1 MSTNNDTPQ
10 KALPPIV
17 KDDEIDLVALMLHIW
32 GGRALIL
39 KTIGVFVVLGLIIA
53 LTSPARY
60 TASVKLIPESNKSM
74 SLGALGGLAAQFG
87 FGGVTSG
94 AEAGGIPP
102 DYYPEIVKSVPY
114 LKLLMQQSFDLP
126 QTGPVTLYD
135 YYHEHMQ
142 GSFIGSVKKYTIGLP
157 GVIMAWI
164 KGEPEEIVAPTDS
177 ASAVVRLSEEE
188 REVLEW
194 LQESLT
200 LSIGKEIGM
209 ITLSAEMPTAELSAE
224 VTGYAAQLLSEYAIS
239 YKTDKAREDL
249 AFVQERYAEAE
260 ERFETA
266 QEALARFRDSSHGS
280 LTALAQTRQ
289 ERLQS
294 DYDLAF
300 NVYKALAQQL
310 EEARLKLQEETP
322 VVKIIEPAVVPD
334 EKSAPKRKMIMIVSV
349 FLGGFVGIGLLFGL
363 MLWGNLKGQ
372 IGAYTQAQE

>member
-17 KDDEIDLVALMLHIW
+17 KDDEIDLVVLMLHIW

-74 SLGALGGLAAQFG
+74 RLGALGGIAAQFG
-87 FGGVTSG
+87 FGGVTTG

-114 LKLLMQQSFDLP
+114 LKLLMQQPFELP
-126 QTGPVTLYD
+126 QTGPVSLYD

-157 GVIMAWI
+157 GVIMGWI
-164 KGEPEEIVAPTDS
+164 KGEPDEVVVTADS
-177 ASAVVRLSEEE
+177 ASSVVRMSKEE
-188 REVLEW
+188 RKVLEW

-224 VTGYAAQLLSEYAIS
+224 VSGYAAQLLSEYAIS

-260 ERFETA
+260 ERFEAA
-266 QEALARFRDSSHGS
+266 QEALARFRDSNHGS

-372 IGAYTQAQE
+372 IGAYTEAQE

>member
-10 KALPPIV
+10 NALPPIV

-53 LTSPARY
+53 LTSPTRY

-87 FGGVTSG
+87 FGGVTAG
-94 AEAGGIPP
+94 TEGGGIPP

-142 GSFIGSVKKYTIGLP
+142 GSFIGSVKKYTLGLP
-157 GVIMAWI
+157 GLLIGWI
-164 KGEPEEIVAPTDS
+164 KGEPEKVVVTGDS

-188 REVLEW
+188 REVLGW

-239 YKTDKAREDL
+239 YKTDKVREDL
-249 AFVQERYAEAE
+249 TFVQERYAEAE
-260 ERFETA
+260 VRFEAT

-280 LTALAQTRQ
+280 LTALAQTQ
-289 ERLQS
+289 QQRLQS

-349 FLGGFVGIGLLFGL
+349 FLGGFAGIGLLFGL

-372 IGAYTQAQE
+372 IGAYSRAEE

>member
-53 LTSPARY
+53 LTSPVRY

-74 SLGALGGLAAQFG
+74 SLSALGGLAAQFG
-87 FGGVTSG
+87 FGGVTAG

-114 LKLLMQQSFDLP
+114 LKLLMQQPFDLP
-126 QTGPVTLYD
+126 ETGPVTLYD
-135 YYHEHMQ
+135 YYQSEIAGSWQ
-142 GSFIGSVKKYTIGLP
+142 GNLKKYTIGLP
-157 GVIMAWI
+157 DVIMTWI
-164 KGEPEEIVAPTDS
+164 KGEPEEIVASTDS

-249 AFVQERYAEAE
+249 TFVQERYAEAE
-260 ERFETA
+260 VRFEAT

-280 LTALAQTRQ
+280 LTALAQTQ
-289 ERLQS
+289 QQRLQS

-349 FLGGFVGIGLLFGL
+349 FLGGVVGIGLLFGL

-372 IGAYTQAQE
+372 IRAYTQAQE

>member
-53 LTSPARY
+53 LTSPPRY

-87 FGGVTSG
+87 FGGTTAG
-94 AEAGGIPP
+94 TEAGGIPP

-114 LKLLMQQSFDLP
+114 LKLLMQQPFDLP
-126 QTGPVTLYD
+126 QTGPVSLYD
-135 YYHEHMQ
+135 YYHEYMQ

-157 GVIMAWI
+157 GVIIGWI
-164 KGEPEEIVAPTDS
+164 KGEPEEVVVTGDS

-224 VTGYAAQLLSEYAIS
+224 VSGYAAQLLSEYAIS

-260 ERFETA
+260 ERFEAT

-280 LTALAQTRQ
+280 LTALAQTQ
-289 ERLQS
+289 QQRLQS

>member
-87 FGGVTSG
+87 FGGVTAG

-114 LKLLMQQSFDLP
+114 LKLLMQQPFDLP
-126 QTGPVTLYD
+126 QTGPVSLYD
-135 YYHEHMQ
+135 YYHQHMQ
-142 GSFIGSVKKYTIGLP
+142 GSFIGNVKKYTIGLP
-157 GVIMAWI
+157 GVIMGWI
-164 KGEPEEIVAPTDS
+164 KGEPDEVVVTADS
-177 ASAVVRLSEEE
+177 ASSVVRMSEEE

-260 ERFETA
+260 VRFEAT

-280 LTALAQTRQ
+280 LTALAQTQ
-289 ERLQS
+289 LQRLQS

-372 IGAYTQAQE
+372 IGAYTRAEE